1 MWGRGVLVAM
11 ACALACAPMAHAA
24 DSPDA
29 RARALLARM
38 TDDEKLGMM
47 AGQCDP
53 EGHTGV
59 LPGVPRLGIPQVN
72 FNDGP
77 AGVHEE
83 PPTAVSEEPGGACAT
98 FQVGEVGEGRA
109 TAMPSPL
116 ALAATFD
123 ERLARAY
130 GSVVGEEAARKD
142 DQVIFGPDVNIVRDP
157 RGGRTFEAYGE
168 DPFLAARMAVGWI
181 EGLQGRHVIA
191 DVKHYM
197 ANNQE

>member
-1 MWGRGVLVAM
+1 MWGRGVLAVVVLL
-11 ACALACAPMAHAA
+11 ALALPVAA
-24 DSPDA
+24 RAATPDE

-38 TDDEKLGMM
+38 TEDEKLGMM

-83 PPTAVSEEPGGACAT
+83 PPTTVSEDPGGACAT
-98 FQVGEVGEGRA
+98 FQTGEVGAGRA
-109 TAMPSPL
+109 TAMAAPL
-116 ALAATFD
+116 ALAAKFD
-123 ERLARAY
+123 ERLAHAY
-130 GSVVGEEAARKD
+130 GAGVGAEAARKAN
-142 DQVIFGPDVNIVRDP
+142 QVIFGPDVNIDRDP

-168 DPFLAARMAVGWI
+168 DPYLA
-181 EGLQGRHVIA
+181 
-191 DVKHYM
+191 
-197 ANNQE
+197 